1 MKADFQAICFILWER
16 YFKGRKMFL
25 MFLQNPLNDFI
36 KWSQSFFCTV
46 VLHREHRQPGMEKGA
61 VSGCPDHSSFCQ

>member
-1 MKADFQAICFILWER
+1 MSSSFQKMNSDIVYFSLEYSALNKICPYEADFQAICFILWER

-36 KWSQSFFCTV
+36 K
-46 VLHREHRQPGMEKGA
+46 
-61 VSGCPDHSSFCQ
+61 